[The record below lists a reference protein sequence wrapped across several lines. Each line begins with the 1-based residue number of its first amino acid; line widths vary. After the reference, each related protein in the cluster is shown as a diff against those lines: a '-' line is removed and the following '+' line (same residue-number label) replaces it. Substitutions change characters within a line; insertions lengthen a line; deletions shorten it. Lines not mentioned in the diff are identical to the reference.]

1 MQKIQTY
8 LYPNRVTV
16 IADLAAFTTEY
27 KKVYARTIK
36 IYGGLDNTVQ
46 FEVLNADQKRLDLS
60 LYTNLRLNI
69 MDYNNNAVLNYPVSA
84 TGTQGIATA
93 TILNSDLA
101 SLDLDLQSFK
111 YTLTG
116 QTVTGSNPVIFYV
129 DTQFN
134 AVGTM
139 QLAGDLLPTTRA
151 PRSFNDFTAEIDLNG
166 YPIYHGSAIPAKFYE
181 AVPTTL
187 LDFAIHVENFVGS
200 VWLDATTQDTI
211 AVESWRNAG
220 RPFGSWST
228 STPYTGTIPY
238 ALAVPVGNY
247 SYFRVSYKS
256 TITMGTGAV
265 FNLTKSGGIY
275 TDITVVQGGTG
286 YGIGGFIKVPG
297 SQLGGVDG
305 TNDAIV
311 QIQGVN
317 GYGSSYTISGVISA
331 SISSGTA
338 SAGTAT
344 YQVSGTNYSGIVDSV
359 TVS

>member
-27 KKVYARTIK
+27 RKVYARTMK

-46 FEVLNADQKRLDLS
+46 FEVLNTDQKRLDLS
-60 LYTNLRLNI
+60 LYTNLRLHI
-69 MDYNNNAVLNYPVSA
+69 MDYNNNAVLNYAVTPTA
-84 TGTQGIATA
+84 IQGIATA

-101 SLDLDLQSFK
+101 GLNLDLQSFK

-116 QTVTGSNPVIFYV
+116 QTVTGSKPVIFYV

-139 QLAGDLLPTTRA
+139 QLAGELLPTTRD
-151 PRSFNDFTAEIDLNG
+151 PKTFNDFTAEIDLNG
-166 YPIYHGSAIPAKFYE
+166 LPIHHGSAIPTKFYE
-181 AVPTTL
+181 TVPTTL
-187 LDFAIHVENFVGS
+187 LNFNIHVVNFIGS

-228 STPYTGTIPY
+228 TTPYTGTIPY
-238 ALAVPVGNY
+238 ALTVPVGDY
-247 SYFRVSYKS
+247 AYFRVSYKS
-256 TITMGTGAV
+256 TSIMGTGAV
-265 FNLTKSGGIY
+265 FSVTKSGGVY
-275 TDITVVQGGTG
+275 TAIAVATGGTG
-286 YGIGGFIKVPG
+286 YGLGGFIKVLG

-305 TNDAIV
+305 TNDALI
-311 QIQGVN
+311 QIRGVN
-317 GYGSSYTISGVISA
+317 GQGSSYTISSVISA
-331 SISSGTA
+331 TITGTASSGT
-338 SAGTAT
+338 GT
-344 YQVSGTNYSGIVDSV
+344 YQVSGINFSGIVDSV